1 MPIHPL
7 KSENLSDLETK
18 FASSKTGT
26 IMNQQRKLLLALA
39 FPFLAVCM
47 QGTTTSLYAQ
57 DFEPLGIGNPNAGI
71 DLPENPLPGGPLS
84 SDLPKI
90 DSSAASLRGEVI
102 KAVKPADA
110 PSLTQPSQSILTEP
124 TPVVA
129 GSSTRT
135 GPIAEGTGSTNT
147 DSDVLFDES
156 SFDDEAYQGQ
166 VYEGEVYEGV
176 VESTLYQ
183 TSSVI
188 GLSTLGFRRNY
199 GDDVLLS
206 NGGDAVLTT
215 GNADHRQIGGF
226 EAYFQVRAS
235 TGVGWE
241 FRYFGL
247 DPSGNTAS
255 LGNSPATVL
264 VGLNNVAELAGDP
277 SVADFFAQGNFHAL
291 TRESSIY
298 NFEFNVL
305 TNRSDVSWLNG
316 MMGNFETL
324 VGFRYIDFDESLQ
337 YVSGSDAGTGPRSLA
352 FNSSVEN
359 SLFGAQ
365 VGGRSEFNVFNKLG
379 ASIGTKFGLFYTNAR
394 ANRKISG
401 NFADGSTYDPNIVDG
416 STSILGYDY
425 GSSEG
430 DASFLAEIDLG
441 LIYQFS
447 QSSRFRLG
455 YRAIGISGVAHASD
469 NISADLSD
477 VSQLQQTDD
486 SGNLRLRGTY
496 FSYELAF

>member
-1 MPIHPL
+1 
-7 KSENLSDLETK
+7 
-18 FASSKTGT
+18 
-26 IMNQQRKLLLALA
+26 MNQKRKLLLAFTFPVLA
-39 FPFLAVCM
+39 ICM
-47 QGTTTSLYAQ
+47 QGTTTPLYAQ
-57 DFEPLGIGNPNAGI
+57 ELDLPGIGDLNAGI
-71 DLPENPLPGGPLS
+71 DLPTNPLPGGPLS
-84 SDLPKI
+84 SALPKI
-90 DSSAASLRGEVI
+90 DSPQGSLRGEVI
-102 KAVKPADA
+102 KALTPADV
-110 PSLTQPSQSILTEP
+110 PTPVSQSILAEP
-124 TPVVA
+124 TPTLS
-129 GSSTRT
+129 GSSTRST
-135 GPIAEGTGSTNT
+135 IVEGAASVDG
-147 DSDVLFDES
+147 DSGALFDES
-156 SFDDEAYQGQ
+156 SFYDE
-166 VYEGEVYEGV
+166 VYEGEVVDGQVYEGV

-206 NGGDAVLTT
+206 DGQGDTLTT
-215 GNADHRQIGGF
+215 GDADHRQIGGF

-255 LGNSPATVL
+255 LGNSPSTVL
-264 VGLNNVAELAGDP
+264 VGLNNVAEAVGDP

-305 TNRSDVSWLNG
+305 RNRSNIGWFNG

-337 YVSGSDAGTGPRSLA
+337 YNSGSDAGTGPRSLA

-359 SLFGAQ
+359 ALIGAQ
-365 VGGRSEFNVFNKLG
+365 VGGRAEFNVYNKLG
-379 ASIGTKFGLFYTNAR
+379 ASIGTKFGMFYNNAR
-394 ANRKISG
+394 ANRRITG
-401 NFADGSTYDPNIVDG
+401 NFADGSTFDPNIVDG
-416 STSILGYDY
+416 STSILGYDF

-430 DASFLAEIDLG
+430 DVSFLAEVDLG

-455 YRAIGISGVAHASD
+455 YRLIGVSGVAHASD
-469 NISADLSD
+469 NIPNDLSD
-477 VSQLQQTDD
+477 VSQLRQTDD
-486 SGNLRLRGTY
+486 SGNLRLRGIY
-496 FSYELAF
+496 FSYELGF

>member
-1 MPIHPL
+1 
-7 KSENLSDLETK
+7 
-18 FASSKTGT
+18 
-26 IMNQQRKLLLALA
+26 MNHQRKLLLALA
-39 FPFLAVCM
+39 FPVVALWM
-47 QGTTTSLYAQ
+47 QGATTSLYAQ
-57 DFEPLGIGNPNAGI
+57 DFEAPGIGDLNAEI
-71 DLPENPLPGGPLS
+71 DLPVNPLPGGPLS
-84 SDLPKI
+84 DLPKFN
-90 DSSAASLRGEVI
+90 SSPASLRGEVI
-102 KAVKPADA
+102 KALTPDDA
-110 PSLTQPSQSILTEP
+110 PALTERSQSILNEP
-124 TPVVA
+124 TRATLDSPTPSGSVV
-129 GSSTRT
+129 GSSTT
-135 GPIAEGTGSTNT
+135 TNG

-156 SFDDEAYQGQ
+156 SFNDDVYDGQ
-166 VYEGEVYEGV
+166 VYEGEVVDGQVYEGV

-206 NGGDAVLTT
+206 NGGDDVLTT
-215 GNADHRQIGGF
+215 GDADHRQIGGF

-255 LGNSPATVL
+255 LGNNPSTVL
-264 VGLNNVAELAGDP
+264 VGLNNVAEAVGDP
-277 SVADFFAQGNFHAL
+277 SVADFFSQGNFHAL

-305 TNRSDVSWLNG
+305 RNRSDINWFNG
-316 MMGNFETL
+316 MLGNFETL

-337 YVSGSDAGTGPRSLA
+337 YNSGSDAGSGPRSLA

-394 ANRKISG
+394 ANRRITG
-401 NFADGSTYDPNIVDG
+401 NFADGSTFDPNIVDG
-416 STSILGYDY
+416 STSELGYDF

-469 NISADLSD
+469 NIPSDLSN
-477 VSQLQQTDD
+477 VSQLRQTDD
-486 SGNLRLRGTY
+486 SGNLRLRGIY